1 MRDFL
6 AERDVAAVEDEDDAV
21 ERDGA
26 ALLAQVPEPREVV
39 VGRIPLDLRRRRV
52 VDLRE
57 RLQTRPP
64 RNVAEICST
73 TNMCMNSPIVKFG
86 IFNSTEPKTVSTIV
100 SIP

>member
-1 MRDFL
+1 MADLF
-6 AERDVAAVEDEDDAV
+6 AERDVAAVEDEDDEV

-26 ALLAQVPEPREVV
+26 ALLAQVPETHEVV
-39 VGRIPLDLRRRRV
+39 VGRIALDLRRRV
-52 VDLRE
+52 ADLRE

-73 TNMCMNSPIVKFG
+73 TNICMNSPIVKFG